1 MSSSIQV
8 SSDPSGRSTT
18 SPAVTPSSLVAS
30 TTASRR
36 PASSSSRASLRRRSV
51 TSSSHRDVNGSP
63 SARRRGSAA
72 RPYSTPSRTP
82 RPRASSQSLPR
93 PTSSSSS
100 RQSRYHIRSTRFQ
113 SSRHTASVAS
123 ERPSATS
130 SSSFR
135 STPPGLNF
143 RSPRPVEPLFSSTSP
158 SRREPQSSPKLP
170 TLPRA
175 SSRDLR
181 RSSSATPMTARSST
195 SHRPAYTAT
204 ISRYGEAEEERYREQ
219 TSDALNEV
227 IMAVDMNRDGK
238 VGCAYYIVL
247 DETLIIEEDVSMGGI
262 ETVATLVLQA
272 QPTSIMVPNRAPQTL
287 TEFLEQDAQKLDDDD
302 ATEIRGLYI
311 LRHLV
316 SAEFDYDAS
325 KKALLGLYND
335 ASSGDE
341 MPPGEEDEDAVH
353 CIGGSSHRRLVRLEK
368 TVNLSSHLSIGCA
381 GAVLSD
387 LERRRSTEYLAPGA
401 EAPISFRVKA
411 ITMSSQSDVMLI
423 SADAL
428 LSLQIMRTEL
438 HPNPQRQYLGGSENK
453 VKESLS
459 IAGLLQALAGTVQGK
474 ARLRQMLFQPSLDV
488 DVIEERQRTIAVF
501 LRPENSD
508 IAASIRRQ
516 LKKVKNIKAALHH
529 VRGGIDRIR
538 GQLSLR
544 INDWRAIL
552 RFTMIATQLREDIRS
567 LAGGQGLS
575 IYAKLQEDIDTQG
588 LLQAGEMIVNTIDFK
603 LSQDTGQTEILP
615 GASERLDE
623 LKDDYTQVFQ
633 ELSDIRREVLAQVP
647 RWAVQY
653 VEECTIVPRLGFL
666 IAVTLNP
673 ETGEGAFNG
682 RGVADDEWHQVV
694 TDHQRA
700 YYKNKTMVELDDIY
714 GDLTE
719 EIADEEIEVIVEL
732 AAAVYKHEN
741 ALIRASELVGELDSL
756 FALALAAE
764 KYNWARP
771 KMTSENII
779 DIEGGRH
786 PLQELLVP
794 SFIPNDCLLKGGRG
808 SEENDKVDLI
818 GAKDEPKE
826 SSVLILTGPNSSGK
840 SIYMKQVALIVYLA
854 HIGSYVPVTRA
865 TIGIT
870 DRILTRVA
878 TRETAMD
885 DESAFMT
892 DLKQAAF
899 STNFATRRS
908 LILADEFGKGTT
920 MEAGAAIFAAYIY
933 HFLELDA
940 DRPRMLVSTHF
951 HDVFNKGFLKPE
963 EGVAYAHMEV
973 RLDPEAKEVEERI
986 TYLYRLVPGRAEH
999 SLGLMCAAING
1010 IQDDVLKR
1018 AQEILDMLEGDE
1030 DIEEVFSKPSDED
1043 IKALK
1048 DAELVARRF
1057 LAMELPEDGS
1067 TTVNGRSVRDMVR
1080 DILTIEEDGGEV
1092 GEGESEE

>member
-1 MSSSIQV
+1 M
-8 SSDPSGRSTT
+8 
-18 SPAVTPSSLVAS
+18 
-30 TTASRR
+30 
-36 PASSSSRASLRRRSV
+36 
-51 TSSSHRDVNGSP
+51 
-63 SARRRGSAA
+63 
-72 RPYSTPSRTP
+72 
-82 RPRASSQSLPR
+82 
-93 PTSSSSS
+93 
-100 RQSRYHIRSTRFQ
+100 
-113 SSRHTASVAS
+113 
-123 ERPSATS
+123 
-130 SSSFR
+130 
-135 STPPGLNF
+135 
-143 RSPRPVEPLFSSTSP
+143 
-158 SRREPQSSPKLP
+158 
-170 TLPRA
+170 
-175 SSRDLR
+175 RDLHP
-181 RSSSATPMTARSST
+181 SSSATPTTARSST
-195 SHRPAYTAT
+195 SHRPTYTAT
-204 ISRYGEAEEERYREQ
+204 LSCHDEAEEERYREQ

-238 VGCAYYIVL
+238 VGCAYYVVL
-247 DETLIIEEDVSMGGI
+247 DETLVIEEDVSMGGI

-272 QPTSIMVPNRAPQTL
+272 QPTTIMVPNRAPQKL
-287 TEFLEQDAQKLDDDD
+287 TEFLEKDAQKLDEDD

-316 SAEFDYDAS
+316 SAEFDYDAN
-325 KKALLGLYND
+325 KEALLGLYND
-335 ASSGDE
+335 ACSGDG
-341 MPPGEEDEDAVH
+341 MSPGAEDEDAMH
-353 CIGGSSHRRLVRLEK
+353 CIGGSSHRRLMRLEK
-368 TVNLSSHLSIGCA
+368 TVNLGSHLSIGCA

-438 HPNPQRQYLGGSENK
+438 HPNPQLQCLGGSENK

-459 IAGLLQALAGTVQGK
+459 ISGLLQALAGTVQGK
-474 ARLRQMLFQPSLDV
+474 ARLRQMLFQPSLDA
-488 DVIEERQRTIAVF
+488 DVIEERQTSIAVF

-508 IAASIRRQ
+508 IVASIRRQ

-529 VRGGIDRIR
+529 VRGGVDRIR

-544 INDWRAIL
+544 INDWRALL

-567 LAGGQGLS
+567 LAGGQDLS
-575 IYAKLQEDIDTQG
+575 IYAKLQDDIDTQAI
-588 LLQAGEMIVNTIDFK
+588 LQAGEMIVNTIDFK
-603 LSQDTGQTEILP
+603 LSQDTGRTEILP

-633 ELSDIRREVLAQVP
+633 ELSDIKREVLAQVP

-653 VEECTIVPRLGFL
+653 VQECTIVPRLGFL

-673 ETGEGAFNG
+673 DTGEGAFNG

-700 YYKNKTMVELDDIY
+700 YYKNKTMVELDGIY
-714 GDLTE
+714 GDLTA
-719 EIADEEIEVIVEL
+719 EIADEEIEVVIKL
-732 AAAVYKHEN
+732 AAAVFEHEN
-741 ALIRASELVGELDSL
+741 ALIRASEILGELDSL
-756 FALALAAE
+756 LALALAAE
-764 KYNWARP
+764 KFNWARP
-771 KMTSENII
+771 KMTSENVL

-794 SFIPNDCLLKGGRG
+794 SFIPNDCFLKGGRG
-808 SEENDKVDLI
+808 SEDNDEVDI
-818 GAKDEPKE
+818 AGVECEPKE

-870 DRILTRVA
+870 DRIFTRVA

-899 STNFATRRS
+899 STNFATRQS
-908 LILADEFGKGTT
+908 LVLADEFGKGTS
-920 MEAGAAIFAAYIY
+920 MDAGAAILGAYIY
-933 HFLELDA
+933 HFLEMGA
-940 DRPRMLVSTHF
+940 DRPRVLASTHF
-951 HDVFNKGFLKPE
+951 HDVFKKGFLKPE

-973 RLDPEAKEVEERI
+973 RLDPEAKDVEDRI
-986 TYLYRLVPGRAEH
+986 TYLYRLVPGRSEH

-1010 IQDDVLKR
+1010 IEDRVLKR
-1018 AQEILDMLEGDE
+1018 AQEILDMLEGDK
-1030 DIEEVFSKPSDED
+1030 DIDEVFSKPSDED
-1043 IKALK
+1043 IKELK
-1048 DAELVARRF
+1048 NAEIVARRF
-1057 LAMELPEDGS
+1057 LAMELPEEGS

-1080 DILTIEEDGGEV
+1080 DILVIEEDEGEV
-1092 GEGESEE
+1092 GDAGSEK